1 MKKIISDIHNAIQNS
16 RKTLEF
22 LKKNSAWTWVG
33 DYPIAIVNE
42 ITRVQ
47 DEESLKKLNTISFFD
62 AQGFSKNSYTK
73 EEINYL
79 VENVPTSIKTA
90 YLLCLKKKN
99 SDEYNFVEK
108 FQHDRWKKVIDEE
121 NFEALVEYSKFIDTD
136 NSGSIETELRDI
148 MRSRKEIPSLK
159 AIGFVWIVTLP
170 ITTEIED
177 ILNHYFLNNH
187 IFIERGR
194 KIVYIAWAD
203 KLADINMRYFVNT
216 PSALGQ

>member
-1 MKKIISDIHNAIQNS
+1 MKKIISDIHNALQNS

-22 LKKNSAWTWVG
+22 LKKNSSWTWVG

-47 DEESLKKLNTISFFD
+47 DKESLEKLNAISFFD
-62 AQGFSKNSYTK
+62 AEGFSKKSYTQ
-73 EEINYL
+73 EEIDYL
-79 VENVPTSIKTA
+79 RENVPSSIKTA
-90 YLLCLKKKN
+90 YLLCLKKK
-99 SDEYNFVEK
+99 SSEEYNFVEK
-108 FQHDRWKKVIDEE
+108 FQHDRWKKITDND
-121 NFEALVEYSKFIDTD
+121 NFEASVESSKFVDTD
-136 NSGSIETELRDI
+136 SSQKIETELRDI

-170 ITTEIED
+170 TTTKIED
-177 ILNHYFLNNH
+177 ILNHYFLDNH
-187 IFIERGR
+187 IYIEKGR

-216 PSALGQ
+216 PSS